1 MKGIVL
7 AGGSGTRLYPLT
19 VSTSKQLLPVYDKPM
34 VFYPL
39 SVLMEAGIRD
49 ILIISTPSDIG
60 KFKQLLG
67 DGSDFGIKISYEVQ
81 PSPDGLAQAFIIGE
95 KFIEGD
101 ACALILGDNLFHG
114 NDFNHM
120 LREAVID
127 AERGKSTI
135 FGYPV
140 KNPQRFGVV
149 EFDSEGNVIGIEEKP
164 VCPKSDYCVTGLYFY
179 DKNVVD
185 YSKTIVPSKRNEL
198 EITDLNR
205 IYLKKKS
212 LKVNLLDK
220 SFKWWDTGT
229 FDSLIEASD
238 YVHDHYVR
246 TGYTINSPEQV
257 AFNQDWISK
266 EKMLALSVRYG
277 NSPYGAYLKKIAEG
291 KSNEK
296 NNDT

>member
-1 MKGIVL
+1 M
-7 AGGSGTRLYPLT
+7 
-19 VSTSKQLLPVYDKPM
+19 
-34 VFYPL
+34 
-39 SVLMEAGIRD
+39 
-49 ILIISTPSDIG
+49 
-60 KFKQLLG
+60 
-67 DGSDFGIKISYEVQ
+67 
-81 PSPDGLAQAFIIGE
+81 
-95 KFIEGD
+95 
-101 ACALILGDNLFHG
+101 
-114 NDFNHM
+114 
-120 LREAVID
+120 
-127 AERGKSTI
+127 
-135 FGYPV
+135 
-140 KNPQRFGVV
+140 
-149 EFDSEGNVIGIEEKP
+149 
-164 VCPKSDYCVTGLYFY
+164 YFY

-296 NNDT
+296 NNDN